1 LRGSKNTS
9 SFIKHLPC
17 PKCKS
22 SDANGLY
29 TDNHQYCFACDT
41 YTPPEGESLTPV
53 KGKPMTAFL
62 DGEYE
67 ALDKRGISEK
77 ICRQFAYKV
86 GEFQGKTCHIAPFYD
101 EKGKLIGQKVRLPG
115 KKFSV
120 LGEVT
125 ESLFGKNLW
134 NKGKRIVITEGE
146 IDALSYAE
154 VVDGKWPVVSIPNGA
169 RGAKKTLE
177 ANIEWLEGFDEIIL
191 AFDNDEPGQEAAAE
205 CYELF
210 TPGKAKIAS
219 LSRYKD
225 FNEALQADDR
235 DAIQQAI
242 WNARVIR
249 PDGVI
254 EYEGIWE
261 KLTEERHIDT
271 ARYPWN
277 GLNKT
282 THGLRKGELVVLTA
296 GTGIGKSALCRE
308 IAYELALGQNRKV
321 GLMFLEE
328 SARRT
333 ALGMLGLHLSKPLH
347 LDTEFNAKDHE
358 KSFDEVFGSKKFFIF
373 DSFGSIEID
382 NLLSRIRYLSIACGV
397 DFIFLDHLSI
407 VLSGLDIQDERRA
420 VDVAMT
426 KLRTLVEQ
434 TGVGLVVVSH
444 LRRLHSDESHETGAV
459 PQLSQLRGSHGIA
472 QLADMVVAARRNQQ
486 ADPDK
491 RNQTELYVLKNR
503 FSGETGYACS
513 LDFNPETYRITER
526 LGASQGD
533 VFNDEDNEL

>member
-1 LRGSKNTS
+1 MSN
-9 SFIKHLPC
+9 FI
-17 PKCKS
+17 
-22 SDANGLY
+22 
-29 TDNHQYCFACDT
+29 Q
-41 YTPPEGESLTPV
+41 
-53 KGKPMTAFL
+53 
-62 DGEYE
+62 GEYSD
-67 ALDKRGISEK
+67 LDKRGISEK
-77 ICRQFAYKV
+77 ICKQFGYQV
-86 GEFQGKTCHIAPFYD
+86 GEFNGKSCHIAPFYD
-101 EKGKLIGQKVRLPG
+101 DKGKLTGQKIRLGG

-120 LGEVT
+120 IGKVT
-125 ESLFGKNLW
+125 DSLFGKNLW
-134 NKGKRIVITEGE
+134 NGGKRIVITEGE

-154 VVDGKWPVVSIPNGA
+154 AVDGKWPVVSIPNGA
-169 RGAKKTLE
+169 NGAKKALE

-191 AFDNDEPGQEAAAE
+191 AFDNDDPGKEAAAE
-205 CYELF
+205 CYDLF

-225 FNEALQADDR
+225 FNEAIQADDR
-235 DAIQQAI
+235 DAILQAV
-242 WNARVIR
+242 WNARTIR

-254 EYEGIWE
+254 EYDDIWE
-261 KLTEERHIDT
+261 KLSENKHIET
-271 ARYPWN
+271 AAYPWH
-277 GLNKT
+277 GLNKV

-308 IAYELALGQNRKV
+308 IAYDLALTQKRSV

-347 LDTEFNAKDHE
+347 LQTDFNAKDHE
-358 KSFDEVFGSKKFFIF
+358 GAFEEVFGSKRFFIF
-373 DSFGSIEID
+373 DSFGSIEIE
-382 NLLSRIRYLSIACGV
+382 NLINRIRYLAVACKV

-407 VLSGLDIQDERRA
+407 VLSGLDITDERRA

-472 QLADMVVAARRNQQ
+472 QLADMVLAARRNQQ
-486 ADPDK
+486 ADAEK

-513 LDFNPETYRITER
+513 LEFNAETYRITER
-526 LGASQGD
+526 LGATQGD
-533 VFNDEDNEL
+533 SFNNEDDTL